1 MDLPNKPYPEFPLF
15 PHRSGKWAKKIK
27 GRTVY
32 FGRLDNPDA
41 ALAEYVAYKA
51 KLDADAR
58 LPTLRELPKH
68 SALNPP
74 LTLRQAADRFVES
87 KRKAVERGELRERT
101 LDELRRSTDKFCEII
116 PCDLVSHIEPD
127 HFTLFRDLR
136 AATLNVVSIGNEI
149 TRVRSWF
156 KFLHAAKII
165 KHAPDFG
172 PDFRKPSARIL
183 RRHRKASGKKLFS
196 ASDIMSL
203 NDEAGTTLRAMIFL
217 GINCGFGPGDCA
229 NLPTS
234 AIDLKT
240 GWIDFPRPKTE
251 VDRLCPLWPETIDAM
266 AQYAKLRSRLNPDTD
281 RWFVDHRGRPWT
293 NDHAELS
300 KYFSAVRRRVLPLG
314 GMYWLRHTFATIAS
328 ESKDQVAV
336 NAIMG
341 HVDPTMAAVYR
352 EEISRDRL
360 VSVVNVVR
368 DWLGDLFT
376 TPVLRS

>member
-1 MDLPNKPYPEFPLF
+1 MDHKSASKPYPDYPLY

-27 GRTVY
+27 GKTVY
-32 FGRLDNPDA
+32 FGRLDNPDG
-41 ALAEYVAYKA
+41 ALAEYQAHKA
-51 KLDADAR
+51 KLDAQNR
-58 LPTLRELPKH
+58 LPSLRELPRH
-68 SALNPP
+68 SVLNPP
-74 LTLRQAADRFVES
+74 LSLRQAADKFCES

-101 LDELRRSTDKFCEII
+101 LDELRRTSDKFCEII
-116 PCDLVSHIEPD
+116 GPGVPVTSIGPD
-127 HFTLFRDLR
+127 HFTTFRDSR

-149 TRVRSWF
+149 TRIRSWF
-156 KFLHAAKII
+156 KFLHASKTI
-165 KHAPDFG
+165 KSQPDFG

-183 RRHRKASGKKLFS
+183 RRHRKASGKKLF
-196 ASDIMSL
+196 AACDILSL
-203 NDEAGTTLRAMIFL
+203 IDEAGTTLRAMIYL
-217 GINCGFGPGDCA
+217 GINCAFGPGDCA
-229 NLPTS
+229 NLPVS
-234 AIDLKT
+234 AIDLQS

-266 AQYAKLRSRLNPDTD
+266 NQYAKLRSRLAPDTAL
-281 RWFVDHRGRPWT
+281 WFVDHRGRPWS

-314 GMYWLRHTFATIAS
+314 GMYWLRHTFATVAG

-360 VSVVNVVR
+360 VAVTNTVR
-368 DWLGDLFT
+368 DWLYAGC
-376 TPVLRS
+376 